1 MTRDE
6 ILNKLKSL
14 KPTAFPTY
22 KYTIKHPL
30 KVQHEFQLSPVGIP
44 IKMQVK

>member
-1 MTRDE
+1 M
-6 ILNKLKSL
+6 II
-14 KPTAFPTY
+14 Y